1 MKLKENDIIP
11 NEEIFILEEGEPK
24 KNILKNLLKIK
35 KLFYLVYKE
44 HILQFVPIDIYQAT

>member
-24 KNILKNLLKIK
+24 KKIFK
-35 KLFYLVYKE
+35 R
-44 HILQFVPIDIYQAT
+44 IN